1 MVAVTAMAKSLAL
14 SSKTEFF
21 FYAGANRHT
30 IRASRH
36 VYVCVRSCV
45 RGPRRR
51 IGCAVSA
58 ALARSDG
65 RGVPC
70 VCRAGDALPVRH
82 CRTHSSSLSVP
93 SRNELGGAWCVVRAR
108 ARACACACACVPRK
122 RVRAQPRTKPTGR
135 TVAPNAVR
143 LGARA
148 CSYVDEEYK
157 ALAEVGN
164 EEEEEVTSSPVSRAA
179 CRLRATAKGYE

>member
-1 MVAVTAMAKSLAL
+1 MR
-14 SSKTEFF
+14 
-21 FYAGANRHT
+21 GAC
-30 IRASRH
+30 ACAC
-36 VYVCVRSCV
+36 VCVRV
-45 RGPRRR
+45 R
-51 IGCAVSA
+51 
-58 ALARSDG
+58 
-65 RGVPC
+65 
-70 VCRAGDALPVRH
+70 VR
-82 CRTHSSSLSVP
+82 V
-93 SRNELGGAWCVVRAR
+93 
-108 ARACACACACVPRK
+108 RACACACACVPRK